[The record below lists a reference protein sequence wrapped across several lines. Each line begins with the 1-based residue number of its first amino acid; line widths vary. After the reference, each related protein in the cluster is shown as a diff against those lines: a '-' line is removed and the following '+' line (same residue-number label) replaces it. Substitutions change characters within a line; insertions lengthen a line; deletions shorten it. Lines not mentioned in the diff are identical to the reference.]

1 MAESLDAAI
10 AGSLLIVSIGSRFRI
25 VGLNDS
31 NLSQGVE
38 FA

>member
-1 MAESLDAAI
+1 MAESLDAVI
-10 AGSLLIVSIGSRFRI
+10 AGALPIVSIGSKFRI